1 MNPNDFNTTEPS
13 APESDSNGPQDL
25 TMPLGT
31 GEFGDPAGVDLLAGA
46 SARKSL
52 NTGSVL
58 VVAVILIAVGGLFS
72 MRMLAQVTAAT
83 AIDTDIETTIEDFL
97 QTALGPEGFAGAQD
111 GAENHKENVIAVL
124 KETYSEQQVPLH
136 EVQRDP
142 FVIYETASGGPTLPT
157 YDPTADELARRE
169 RQFQQEREARQMQF
183 EQAGGTLRVKS
194 VLGGTNPLA
203 NINGDVVRVGDFVHA
218 GSDQIEFRVTA
229 ISTASVDLVAED
241 ERYDLAVTVTLHVQ
255 QRGR

>member
-1 MNPNDFNTTEPS
+1 VNPNDFNTAEPS
-13 APESDSNGPQDL
+13 APASESHEPQDV

-46 SARKSL
+46 TARKSF

-58 VVAVILIAVGGLFS
+58 VIAVVLIAVGGLFS

-83 AIDTDIETTIEDFL
+83 AIDADIETTIEDFL
-97 QTALGPEGFAGAQD
+97 QTALGTEGSAGAQD
-111 GAENHKENVIAVL
+111 GAASHKDNVIAVL

-136 EVQRDP
+136 DVQRDP
-142 FVIYETASGGPTLPT
+142 FVIYETASGGTTLPA

-169 RQFQQEREARQMQF
+169 RQFQQEREARRLQF

-194 VLGGTNPLA
+194 VLGGGNPLA
-203 NINGDVVRVGDFVHA
+203 NINGDVVRVGDVLHA
-218 GSDQIEFRVTA
+218 GPDQIEFRVTA

-255 QRGR
+255 QPGR